1 MTRTSWAIGWVLSV
15 VGVLACDSAEVKQ
28 CREHYMV
35 AYGLVSAVDTT
46 KLESVEQALEK
57 VSSTLPMCE
66 KAKLA
71 EEIKQLE
78 TAQRKL
84 ESHQTYLQQQANL
97 KKLTPEMVADLVKK
111 GDPNCPKGTAYK
123 VSEDAEQIRCTGPQI
138 LDMNREQ
145 ATKYF
150 ERLAFKITSEGP
162 KLKAESGSVSYT
174 YTFGAGGDSK
184 AASCVTVFSPPGI
197 PWEETASRI
206 SGVKPTRIKRD
217 EPLPMKSGE
226 RQLKVEE
233 QEIQA
238 VLWVGECS

>member
-1 MTRTSWAIGWVLSV
+1 MTRVCWAVGWAFAVLS
-15 VGVLACDSAEVKQ
+15 VLACDSAEVKQ
-28 CREHYMV
+28 CREHYME

-46 KLESVEQALEK
+46 KLESVEPALEK
-57 VSSTLPMCE
+57 VSSTLPLCE

-78 TAQRKL
+78 TAKRKL

-97 KKLTPEMVADLVKK
+97 QKLTPEMVAQLVKK

-150 ERLAFKITSEGP
+150 ERLAFKIESDGQ

-174 YTFGAGGDSK
+174 YIFGGGGDDK
-184 AASCVTVFSPPGI
+184 AASCVIVFSPPGI

-206 SGVKPTRIKRD
+206 SGVKPSRIKRD
-217 EPLPMKSGE
+217 EPLLMNSGE
-226 RQLKVEE
+226 RKLRVEE

-238 VLWVGECS
+238 ALWVGECD